1 VTHAGRITWLEHR
14 GKENDMH
21 WRQFMDSDWLTAF
34 DIMDEEGGSR
44 DVNVQIDRVEQGKV
58 SNAEKR
64 DQRKPVIFFKGKKK
78 PLAAGVTVCKTIERM
93 HGSDPR
99 KWGSCWVTLYVGEAS
114 VAGETRPAI
123 RVRPRAPAAGK
134 SNGKD
139 QPAAPAQPAAEQG
152 DREPGAEG

>member
-1 VTHAGRITWLEHR
+1 
-14 GKENDMH
+14 MH

-64 DQRKPVIFFKGKKK
+64 DQRKPVIYFRGKKK
-78 PLAAGVTVCKTIERM
+78 PYAAGVTVCKTIERM

-99 KWGSCWVTLYVGEAS
+99 KWSGCWITLYVGEAS

-123 RVRPRAPAAGK
+123 RVRPKAPQAKA
-134 SNGKD
+134 NGKE
-139 QPAAPAQPAAEQG
+139 QPPPDPPPQADRQPGEDG
-152 DREPGAEG
+152 